1 MERRESMDNFRATE
15 DMMQNNPLYFD
26 LYFDKNAYIRE
37 NLMKMALVAVV
48 GGMACYAFKTALAN
62 CETFSCNV
70 ETRFGVGGSMEF
82 RTRK

>member
-1 MERRESMDNFRATE
+1 MDNFRATE
-15 DMMQNNPLYFD
+15 DMMQNNPLNSP

-70 ETRFGVGGSMEF
+70 ETRVGRGSFEF
-82 RTRK
+82 KTRK

>member
-1 MERRESMDNFRATE
+1 MDNFRATE

-62 CETFSCNV
+62 CETFSCNL
-70 ETRFGVGGSMEF
+70 ETRFGVVGSMEF

>member
-1 MERRESMDNFRATE
+1 MDNFRATE

-26 LYFDKNAYIRE
+26 KNARIRE

>member
-1 MERRESMDNFRATE
+1 MERRESMDNFGATE

-26 LYFDKNAYIRE
+26 KNAYI
-37 NLMKMALVAVV
+37 MKMALVVVV

-70 ETRFGVGGSMEF
+70 ETRVGRGSFEF
-82 RTRK
+82 KTRK

>member
-1 MERRESMDNFRATE
+1 MDNFRATE

-70 ETRFGVGGSMEF
+70 ETRVGRGSFEF
-82 RTRK
+82 KTRK